1 MADPR
6 GDVKDGDNF
15 LLNFIKN
22 KRLGDKEEDEEEAA
36 NYDKK
41 GHDSEESLNELD
53 RTDTFDEKY
62 NFCFKDEAA
71 SSVPLYGAWHSNV
84 GYARSLSGDTLRGK
98 DGSRSHKRTAS
109 KERKAEERKAKE

>member
-41 GHDSEESLNELD
+41 GHDSEESLNE
-53 RTDTFDEKY
+53 
-62 NFCFKDEAA
+62 
-71 SSVPLYGAWHSNV
+71 V
-84 GYARSLSGDTLRGK
+84 
-98 DGSRSHKRTAS
+98 
-109 KERKAEERKAKE
+109 